1 MSLLHGYEFQGKA
14 LKVEPICD
22 HEVHVRVRVPEK
34 IVSYSVGAIK
44 RTSKKGELNTMRR
57 VTPGGGSTGGSDGD
71 GDKYGHEREQRK
83 ARLERRKT
91 RGRYKNQ
98 QMKNSRA
105 TRLAA

>member
-22 HEVHVRVRVPEK
+22 HEVHGRVRVPEK

-44 RTSKKGELNTMRR
+44 RTSKKGLNTMRR
-57 VTPGGGSTGGSDGD
+57 VTPGGGSTGGSDGG